1 MNDKNLM
8 ENILLLEKGACGLFM
23 NGSLESSTANVNEAF
38 KSALSQSLGMQDTI
52 YAKMEEKGWYSAEQA
67 QQQKLNS
74 VKQKFSAQ

>member
-1 MNDKNLM
+1 MNDRDLM

-23 NGSLESSTANVNEAF
+23 NGSLEASTANVNEAF
-38 KSALSQSLGMQDTI
+38 KSALSQSLGMQETI
-52 YAKMEEKGWYSAEQA
+52 YAKMEEKGWYAPEQA